1 MAEQSGIERIAA
13 ERQRQIDQEAWTPE
27 HDEQHKH
34 GELAMA
40 AALYATP
47 SALFS
52 RIDRQDGGVLFED
65 PWPWWCRHGGT
76 QRGGPTKEWDKRAKH
91 PRLRQLEI
99 AGALIAAE
107 IDRLERAALAELE
120 APDGR

>member
-1 MAEQSGIERIAA
+1 MAETGIERIAA
-13 ERQRQIDQEAWTPE
+13 ERTRQVAVEGWTPE
-27 HDEQHKH
+27 HDDEHRH

-47 SALFS
+47 APVFA
-52 RIDRQDGGVLFED
+52 RIDKQDGGVLFED
-65 PWPWWCRHGGT
+65 PWPWWCSHDDT
-76 QRGGPTKEWDKRAKH
+76 QRGGPTKAWDKRATH

-107 IDRLERAALAELE
+107 IDRLMRITDEDV
-120 APDGR
+120 PHG